1 MELLGF
7 LQRWLYASKDGSES
21 RTAAVRMPGLPSR
34 QPMIFG
40 KLAKPD
46 PQRSSTLPLPSD
58 DGLDQG
64 MRRNDAFCLVMG
76 EGDLSNAK
84 MIPSVNEQVKS
95 TYLPKLS
102 PVSWPSSY
110 PGAADRLTFLF
121 SCTSIASRNNAWV
134 GSQ

>member
-1 MELLGF
+1 
-7 LQRWLYASKDGSES
+7 
-21 RTAAVRMPGLPSR
+21 
-34 QPMIFG
+34 MIFG